1 MPERQMND
9 VVLRATFGDCCDG
22 LVRVVDDVQ
31 RFGLRLRSL
40 IFACEDGEAAVATIG
55 LSIPSNADAGFVAMR
70 LARHP
75 SVTSVEVERNG
86 STSQS
91 VLHASHSE
99 IQFAE
104 NQLAENQLDRAPVA
118 EPVAPVTSPAGRSY
132 QC

>member
-1 MPERQMND
+1 MPERQMQD

-22 LVRVVDDVQ
+22 LVRIVDDVQ

-55 LSIPSNADAGFVAMR
+55 LSIPGDADAGFVAMR

-75 SVTSVEVERNG
+75 SVTSVEVMRNG

-91 VLHASHSE
+91 VQHASHSE
-99 IQFAE
+99 IQ
-104 NQLAENQLDRAPVA
+104 LAEIQLDHAPAA
-118 EPVAPVTSPAGRSY
+118 EPVPSLASHAGRSY
-132 QC
+132 PC

>member
-1 MPERQMND
+1 MPERQMHD

-40 IFACEDGEAAVATIG
+40 IFACEDGAAAVATIG
-55 LSIPSNADAGFVAMR
+55 LSIPRDADAGLIAMR

-86 STSQS
+86 SISQG
-91 VLHASHSE
+91 VQHACHSE
-99 IQFAE
+99 IQ
-104 NQLAENQLDRAPVA
+104 LAEIQLDHAPAA
-118 EPVAPVTSPAGRSY
+118 EPVPSLASHAGRSY
-132 QC
+132 PC

>member
-1 MPERQMND
+1 MPERQMQD

-22 LVRVVDDVQ
+22 LVRIVDDVQ

-55 LSIPSNADAGFVAMR
+55 LSIPGDADAGFVAMR

-75 SVTSVEVERNG
+75 SVTSVEVMRNG

-91 VLHASHSE
+91 VQHASHSE
-99 IQFAE
+99 IQLDHAPAAE
-104 NQLAENQLDRAPVA
+104 SVPSLA
-118 EPVAPVTSPAGRSY
+118 SHAGRSY
-132 QC
+132 PC